1 MDETSFFYR
10 ADSPRTLS
18 RKSAVAGIKAD
29 KTRVTMAVATN
40 ADGSDKLPLLFIGKA
55 AQPRAFAGHNVT
67 NELGVEYTSSSKAWM
82 NTEIFQTWLRELDL
96 RMILERRR
104 ILLLCVVPPNQPRL
118 GPTKIKLGYHKVLA
132 LLQAAVVAVAARR
145 VAASNSD
152 PAVGEDYNFLQD
164 TVKGATDKLVGTLSP
179 NAAETSSSTKQD
191 SASGGYF
198 ATFGTDGP
206 SEELFERNGSLEKI
220 VPIIN
225 VAEEAL
231 NQPIPTNDWW
241 GNLIHVTDL
250 KNVTN
255 FPAWSN
261 PYAVKLPRKAPYGL
275 QTCYSYTYREIAPK
289 INGTVKEYN
298 HSYHNDLTLS
308 SEEFFL
314 YEPKYEIYEWD
325 EGGAK
330 LRTCDEASGKCMESA
345 LVSGM
350 AFVPAAYDGLTPRI
364 DTEHDITHVDD
375 SAPGKFVIHLN
386 NSQTWVLYASDKS
399 ISFRVEDSVVF
410 SVNASGSSL
419 VADAGYIGTI
429 RVALL
434 PDNADDT
441 VYDEF
446 DSCMVRGGSVT
457 MESRTRYSLNW
468 DVEGSTCETVGLLH
482 FALAHQVESLS
493 GSPTTSGS
501 AGAIVLHSAT
511 RGEMVGQVTTNPMWS
526 FVEPE
531 AGFEVDFYPA
541 RKPSPW
547 IVAETD
553 MLRTLQK
560 DIMANW
566 SDWNANSWYYNG
578 KYYQKYAS
586 LCLMAADSSIVGPDT
601 TLLTYCLEKLEA
613 MIEPML
619 NNTLSPSLVY
629 DTLYRGIISSSIFKT
644 GSIYTEFGNGMY
656 NDHHYHYGYFVTASA
671 MLKHLD
677 PNWFRMPELEK
688 IIWTMLRDVVNPSA
702 DDTYFPRFRHFSW
715 VSGNKAVEDLG
726 SLMLRL
732 DAHAIRTYFLLKS
745 DNTIHPPEIVRNH
758 VTGIFFDNRVW
769 YNTWF
774 LDEKYAIHGIQ
785 MIPVSPINEL
795 ARTSVF
801 VEQEWNDILSKE
813 DIVTKA
819 NTSITWLS
827 LLLVN
832 AATVN
837 PMESLRLLKNA
848 TMDDGLSRS
857 WALYNAAETTFV

>member
-1 MDETSFFYR
+1 M
-10 ADSPRTLS
+10 
-18 RKSAVAGIKAD
+18 
-29 KTRVTMAVATN
+29 
-40 ADGSDKLPLLFIGKA
+40 
-55 AQPRAFAGHNVT
+55 
-67 NELGVEYTSSSKAWM
+67 
-82 NTEIFQTWLRELDL
+82 
-96 RMILERRR
+96 
-104 ILLLCVVPPNQPRL
+104 
-118 GPTKIKLGYHKVLA
+118 KVLA

-145 VAASNSD
+145 VAASNAD
-152 PAVGEDYNFLQD
+152 PDVGEGYNFLQD
-164 TVKGATDKLVGTLSP
+164 TVSGATEKLIGTLAP
-179 NAAETSSSTKQD
+179 NAPAETTASQQGST
-191 SASGGYF
+191 SGGFF
-198 ATFGTDGP
+198 APFGTDGP

-250 KNVTN
+250 KNESN
-255 FPAWSN
+255 YAAWSN
-261 PYAVKLPRKAPYGL
+261 PYAVKLPREAPFGL
-275 QTCYSYTYREIAPK
+275 QTCYSYTYREIGSEV
-289 INGTVKEYN
+289 NGTVKYYN

-308 SEEFFL
+308 SEEFFS
-314 YEPKYEIYEWD
+314 YEPTYEVYEWD

-330 LRTCDEASGKCMESA
+330 LRTCDEATGKCMDSA

-350 AFVPAAYDGLTPRI
+350 AFVSAKYDGLTPRI
-364 DTEHDITHVDD
+364 DTEHNITYVDD

-399 ISFRVEDSVVF
+399 LSLRVEESVVF

-419 VADAGYIGTI
+419 VADKGYSGTI

-434 PDNADDT
+434 PEDAADDT
-441 VYDEF
+441 VYDEYAA
-446 DSCMVRGGSVT
+446 CMVLGGSVS
-457 MESRTRYSLNW
+457 MESRTGYSLHW
-468 DVEGSTCETVGLLH
+468 DVEGSTCESVGLLH
-482 FALAHQVESLS
+482 FALPHQIESLS
-493 GSPTTSGS
+493 GSPTKATGP
-501 AGAIVLHSAT
+501 GAVVMHSAT
-511 RGEMVGQVTTNPMWS
+511 RGLMVGQVTTNPTWS

-531 AGFEVDFYPA
+531 ADFEVDFYPA

-547 IVAETD
+547 IVLETD

-560 DIMANW
+560 DIMGNW
-566 SDWNANSWYYNG
+566 SDWNADSWYYNG
-578 KYYQKYAS
+578 KYFQKYAS
-586 LCLMAADSSIVGPDT
+586 LCLMAADSSVVGPDT
-601 TLLTYCLEKLEA
+601 LLLSYCLEKLEKL
-613 MIEPML
+613 IEPVL
-619 NNTLSPSLVY
+619 NNSLSPPLMY

-677 PNWFRMPELEK
+677 PNWSRMPELER

-702 DDTYFPRFRHFSW
+702 DDKYFPRFRHFSW
-715 VSGNKAVEDLG
+715 YLGHSYSHGVTSIDNGKDEESTSEDINFFYGMTLWGRVTGNKAVEDLG
-726 SLMLRL
+726 SLMLRI
-732 DAHAIRTYFLLKS
+732 DAHAIRTYFLMTS
-745 DNTIHPPEIVRNH
+745 DNTVHPPEIVRNH
-758 VTGIFFDNRVW
+758 VTGIFFDNKVY

-795 ARTSVF
+795 ARTSTF

-813 DIVTKA
+813 PIVVEV
-819 NTSITWLS
+819 NTTITWLS

-837 PMESLRLLKNA
+837 PMESLHNLKNA

-857 WALYNAAETTFV
+857 WALYNAATRCRDDVHVNTTAAAQLTVKV